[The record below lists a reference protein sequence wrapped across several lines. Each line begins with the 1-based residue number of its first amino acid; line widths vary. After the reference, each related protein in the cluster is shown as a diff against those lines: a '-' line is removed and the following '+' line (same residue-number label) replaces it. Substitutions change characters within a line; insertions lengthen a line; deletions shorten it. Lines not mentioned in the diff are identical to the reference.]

1 MTRSNMLSTTDH
13 SRDAAGLTYVYPV
26 ISRRSGGLSIGINLN
41 PNNACNWHC
50 VYCQV
55 PDLKR
60 GSAPV
65 VDLARLQEE
74 LNGFLHSVVDGS
86 FCRQFGVAPEN
97 GVIRDIAIS
106 GNGEPTSA
114 PNFDQVT
121 AVIHQVLRGLDLVSV
136 KRVLISNGS
145 LMRRSLVQRG
155 LRIWRSMGGEVW
167 FKLDSGTEAG
177 RRRINGVNL
186 ATGVLLGNLEA
197 AAGICPTWIQTCVF
211 SFDGAVPSSA
221 ERSAYLSL
229 LGKARMAGIP
239 LEGVLLYGLARPS
252 MQAEAPRLAVLP
264 SGWLEGFA
272 AEIRRLGYNVKV
284 SL

>member
-1 MTRSNMLSTTDH
+1 MLSTKDH

-26 ISRRSGGLSIGINLN
+26 ISRRSGGLSVGINLN

-55 PDLKR
+55 PGLTR
-60 GSAPV
+60 GSAPA
-65 VDLARLQEE
+65 VDLQRLHEE
-74 LNGFLHSVVDGS
+74 LTGFLRSVLDGS
-86 FCRQFGVAPEN
+86 FCAHFGVAPEN

-114 PNFDQVT
+114 PNFDQVA
-121 AVIHQVLRGLDLVSV
+121 AVIHQVARSLDLGSEV

-167 FKLDSGTEAG
+167 FKVDSGTEAG

-186 ATGVLLGNLEA
+186 GTGVLLGNLEA
-197 AAGICPTWIQTCVF
+197 VAAICPTWIQSCVF
-211 SFDGAVPSSA
+211 SYDGEVPSVA
-221 ERSAYLSL
+221 ERSAYLAL

-272 AEIRRLGYNVKV
+272 AEIRKLGYNVKV